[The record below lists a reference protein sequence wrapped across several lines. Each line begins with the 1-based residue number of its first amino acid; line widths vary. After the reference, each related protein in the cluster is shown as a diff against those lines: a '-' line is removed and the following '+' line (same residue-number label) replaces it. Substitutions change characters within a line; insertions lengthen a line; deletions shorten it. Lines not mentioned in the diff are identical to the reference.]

1 MNKIYW
7 LLIIC
12 VCQLSTLSSQTVA
25 VKTNLLYDA
34 TTTINLEGEVK
45 LAARWTLGLSGNY
58 NPWTFSEDKKMKH
71 WLIQPEA
78 RYWLCESFAGHFF
91 GAHLHYGE
99 YNVGNILGIKGY
111 RYDGNVYGVGL
122 SYGYQ
127 WLINKQWSIE
137 GTIGVGFAHLD
148 REKFV
153 CGNCGEKLEEGT
165 KNYVGPTKA
174 GISLIY
180 ILK

>member
-91 GAHLHYGE
+91 
-99 YNVGNILGIKGY
+99 
-111 RYDGNVYGVGL
+111 
-122 SYGYQ
+122 
-127 WLINKQWSIE
+127 WS
-137 GTIGVGFAHLD
+137 T
-148 REKFV
+148 
-153 CGNCGEKLEEGT
+153 
-165 KNYVGPTKA
+165 PTLRR
-174 GISLIY
+174 I
-180 ILK
+180 